1 MTPSAAERDQI
12 FKSFGRAWFKQDL
25 DLMFQVVTPDFV
37 WNSPPGPNDAGP
49 VRAQGRDQVAAQ
61 FARRNGL
68 YEGVRFHDV
77 AYHHAEDMSF
87 MTFRMTGTLK
97 ATGQAFDTVGV
108 ERYTFRDG
116 KLAVKD
122 VYTRPAA

>member
-1 MTPSAAERDQI
+1 MTPSAAERDAI
-12 FKSFGRAWFKQDL
+12 FKTFGRAWFKQDL

-37 WNSPPGPNDAGP
+37 WNSPPGPDETASS
-49 VRAQGRDQVAAQ
+49 RAQGREQVAAQ

-68 YEGVRFHDV
+68 NENVRFHDV
-77 AYHHAEDMSF
+77 AYHHAPEASF
-87 MTFRMTGTLK
+87 MTFRITGTVK
-97 ATGQAFDTVGV
+97 ATGQPFETLGV

-122 VYTRPAA
+122 VYTRSA

>member
-1 MTPSAAERDQI
+1 MNRAFHRTAGIAVLLAAI
-12 FKSFGRAWFKQDL
+12 G
-25 DLMFQVVTPDFV
+25 
-37 WNSPPGPNDAGP
+37 AGP
-49 VRAQGRDQVAAQ
+49 VRAQGREQIAAQ

-97 ATGQAFDTVGV
+97 ATGQPFDTMGV

-122 VYTRPAA
+122 VYTRPAS